1 MSLQKVDFEI
11 AEAISKEK
19 TRQST
24 NINLIAS
31 ENYASPAVMEAQGS
45 IFTNKYAEGYPG
57 RRYYGGCEFV
67 DVVEQLAIERAQ
79 SVFEAEYANVQP
91 HSGAQA
97 NMAAYF
103 AILDPGDTVLGM
115 GLDHG
120 GHLTH
125 GSSVNFSA
133 KLYNFIS
140 YGVDRELE
148 TIDFDEVKRLAE
160 KHRPKLIIA
169 GASAYTRIID
179 FTKFRHICDEVGSKL
194 MVDMAHIAGLVAVG
208 LHPSPIVEADIV
220 TSTTHKT
227 LRGPR
232 GGMIFA
238 KKNLAKKINSAVFPN
253 MQGGP
258 LEHTIAAKAVA
269 YKEASTPKFRRYQEQ
284 VLSNAKILA
293 NTLKDGG
300 LRLVSSG
307 TENHMV
313 LVDLTPLGTTGKKAE
328 DSLGRSNIVVNR
340 NAIPFDK
347 LPPRQASGMRL
358 GTPAITSRGMTEPA
372 IKEIGNLII
381 KVLNNLGD
389 NHTEIEVQNQ
399 VLSLLKAYPAPGI
412 S

>member
-232 GGMIFA
+232 GGMILA
-238 KKNLAKKINSAVFPN
+238 KKSLAKKINSAVFPN

>member
-232 GGMIFA
+232 GGMILA
-238 KKNLAKKINSAVFPN
+238 KKSLAKKINSAVFPN

-313 LVDLTPLGTTGKKAE
+313 LVDLTPLGTTGKEAE

>member
-232 GGMIFA
+232 GGMILA
-238 KKNLAKKINSAVFPN
+238 KKSLAKKINSAVFPN

-313 LVDLTPLGTTGKKAE
+313 LVDLTPLGTTGKEAE

-347 LPPRQASGMRL
+347 LPPREASGMRL

>member
-1 MSLQKVDFEI
+1 MSLQKVDLEI

-67 DVVEQLAIERAQ
+67 DVIEQLAIERAQ
-79 SVFEAEYANVQP
+79 SVFKAEYANVQP

-103 AILDPGDTVLGM
+103 ATLDPGDTVLGM

-169 GASAYTRIID
+169 GASAYTRTID
-179 FTKFRHICDEVGSKL
+179 FTKFRHICDDVGSKL

-232 GGMIFA
+232 GGMILA
-238 KKNLAKKINSAVFPN
+238 KKSLAKKINSAVFPN

-269 YKEASTPKFRRYQEQ
+269 YKEASTPEFRKYQEQ
-284 VLSNAKILA
+284 VLSNAKSLA

-307 TENHMV
+307 TDNHMV
-313 LVDLTPLGTTGKKAE
+313 LVDLTPLGTTGKEAE
-328 DSLGRSNIVVNR
+328 DALGRSNIVVNR

-358 GTPAITSRGMTEPA
+358 GTPAVTSRGVTEPA
-372 IKEIGNLII
+372 IKEIGNMIL

-389 NHTEIEVQNQ
+389 NHTEIKVQNQ

>member
-1 MSLQKVDFEI
+1 MSLQKVDLEI

-57 RRYYGGCEFV
+57 KRYYGGCEFV
-67 DVVEQLAIERAQ
+67 DVIEQLAIERAQ
-79 SVFEAEYANVQP
+79 SVFKAEYANVQP

-232 GGMIFA
+232 GGMILA
-238 KKNLAKKINSAVFPN
+238 KKSLAKKINSAVFPN

-269 YKEASTPKFRRYQEQ
+269 YKEASTPEFRKYQEQ
-284 VLSNAKILA
+284 VLSNAKSLA

-307 TENHMV
+307 TDNHMV
-313 LVDLTPLGTTGKKAE
+313 LVDLTPLGTTGKEAE
-328 DSLGRSNIVVNR
+328 DALGRSNIVVNR

-358 GTPAITSRGMTEPA
+358 GTPAVTSRGVTEPA
-372 IKEIGNLII
+372 IKEIGNMIL

-389 NHTEIEVQNQ
+389 NHTEIKVQNQ

>member
-1 MSLQKVDFEI
+1 MSLQKVDLEI

-238 KKNLAKKINSAVFPN
+238 KKSLAKKINSAVFPN

-313 LVDLTPLGTTGKKAE
+313 LVDLTPLGTTGKEAE

-358 GTPAITSRGMTEPA
+358 GTPAVTSRGMTEPA
-372 IKEIGNLII
+372 IKEIGNLIL

-399 VLSLLKAYPAPGI
+399 VL
-412 S
+412 